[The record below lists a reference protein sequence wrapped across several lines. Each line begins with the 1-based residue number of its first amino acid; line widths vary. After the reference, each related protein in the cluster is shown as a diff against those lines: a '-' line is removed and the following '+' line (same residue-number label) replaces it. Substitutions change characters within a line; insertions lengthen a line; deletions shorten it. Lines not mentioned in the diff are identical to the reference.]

1 MKSSY
6 KLEDYKFQHTLQ
18 TRWKDLDAFR
28 HINNAVFLS
37 YIEDARIILLKRWK
51 INYDKKS
58 LIVASVK
65 IDYLKQVNH
74 PSSLAIG
81 QRVSRRKQEG
91 KGHYSSCDEMV
102 GRLDVLIKSKG
113 AGNSDNKLLHNEI
126 VDILDGLLKNKS
138 ISKAQHKKLSKLY
151 HRIII
156 DYILTYYYA
165 LRLDTSSLS
174 STTSLE
180 SSCIALIIGAINSL

>member
-81 QRVSRRKQEG
+81 QRVSRLGTKSFDIESAIFV
-91 KGHYSSCDEMV
+91 KGDKEPSCISTITSVAFDFK
-102 GRLDVLIKSKG
+102 L
-113 AGNSDNKLLHNEI
+113 NKTVKVYKE
-126 VDILDGLLKNKS
+126 
-138 ISKAQHKKLSKLY
+138 
-151 HRIII
+151 II
-156 DYILTYYYA
+156 DDY
-165 LRLDTSSLS
+165 
-174 STTSLE
+174 
-180 SSCIALIIGAINSL
+180 